1 MARTLTLTF
10 DGENELLLKVIEAY
24 EQSDIFTDEE
34 GKNVRLTVEEIALS
48 MLMEGCLEWVQDVG
62 GLPEDLEQTIRT
74 NFDLDEGCEEGDECC
89 HGEGDCEH
97 QTP

>member
-1 MARTLTLTF
+1 MKF
-10 DGENELLLKVIEAY
+10 EGENELLLKVIEAY

-62 GLPEDLEQTIRT
+62 GLPEELEQTVRS
-74 NFDLDEGCEEGDECC
+74 NFDLDEFCEEGADECC